1 MAWCSSFLAWV
12 SPTGLRGS
20 PGAPSSAA
28 PGPSRTCSGDAW
40 DPPWSVRLS
49 APRCHPST
57 LRPGPPTVCP
67 LRINTAPRPTDRVSL
82 EQIGFD
88 SERLVDHQRAS
99 RRLGA
104 VWSASAS
111 ALAWDSPSGLIGPPP
126 ARHDR
131 QYPTPSTKPRFFI
144 PPHHR
149 RVLKAKVHHET
160 NTVVPSQP
168 APFRRAIASG
178 FKPSISSRST
188 AIVETCGCEG
198 NNASQGL

>member
-12 SPTGLRGS
+12 SPSGLRGS

-82 EQIGFD
+82 EQIGFRPCG
-88 SERLVDHQRAS
+88 STGSPNARHFFARSRVVTSWNRTCTQRQASPRRRHPLVREPSKA
-99 RRLGA
+99 
-104 VWSASAS
+104 
-111 ALAWDSPSGLIGPPP
+111 ALQGQGPPP
-126 ARHDR
+126 VATTSNVIPCLLQANQPLSDAPSLRASSRASPRSSPPSSKPAGAR
-131 QYPTPSTKPRFFI
+131 
-144 PPHHR
+144 
-149 RVLKAKVHHET
+149 ET
-160 NTVVPSQP
+160 
-168 APFRRAIASG
+168 ALRRA
-178 FKPSISSRST
+178 
-188 AIVETCGCEG
+188 
-198 NNASQGL
+198 